1 MAGFIDP
8 ALYPWVKAAHL
19 IFVIFWIAGLF
30 MLPRFLIY
38 QVSTVPGSA
47 EDLAWVERIRR
58 LRSIILNPSMILVWL
73 LGLSLALDIGAF
85 HMGWFHMK
93 LLLVLLLSAY
103 HGWAVGAAKKIARGF
118 LRNELIEMLLRNRR
132 NIAVDG
138 FSPLS
143 QQHPLI
149 FGKRKIH
156 GLQSSQ
162 SFLISSLCSPSSGG
176 AVHPEAISKPP
187 YFTAGPIRFTGP

>member
-38 QVSTVPGSA
+38 QVATAPGSA

-58 LRSIILNPSMILVWL
+58 LRAIILNPSMILVWL

-85 HMGWFHMK
+85 QMGWFHAK
-93 LLLVLLLSAY
+93 LLLVLLLSGY
-103 HGWAVGAAKKIARGF
+103 HGWAVGTAKKIAAGF
-118 LRNELIEMLLRNRR
+118 RPASDKSLRLMNEVPGIATALIVILV
-132 NIAVDG
+132 IV
-138 FSPLS
+138 
-143 QQHPLI
+143 
-149 FGKRKIH
+149 
-156 GLQSSQ
+156 
-162 SFLISSLCSPSSGG
+162 
-176 AVHPEAISKPP
+176 KP
-187 YFTAGPIRFTGP
+187 F